1 MSIRENYL
9 TIRENM
15 EKAAARAG
23 RDVNAVKPIAV
34 TKFVEEARISEAL
47 DCGVTAVGENRVQ
60 ELTGK
65 LEFFRARG
73 AEVNLIGQLQTNK
86 VKYIIGK
93 VDMIQSV
100 DRLALAQEIDR
111 LAARAGVV
119 QDVMIEVNIGGE
131 AQKGGIGPDELPG
144 FLEMISAMNGIRVKG
159 LMCIPPAV
167 GEDGARPYF
176 AKMRALFETL
186 GSNQLPNVSMEQL
199 SMGMSGDYMAAI
211 AEGATMIRVGTALFG
226 ARQYA
231 AART

>member
-1 MSIRENYL
+1 MSIRDNYL

-15 EKAAARAG
+15 ETAAARAG
-23 RDVNAVKPIAV
+23 RSADEVKLIAV
-34 TKFVEEARISEAL
+34 TKFVEVERIAEAI
-47 DCGVTAVGENRVQ
+47 DCGADTVGENRVQ

-65 LEFFRARG
+65 LDFFRSRG
-73 AEVNLIGQLQTNK
+73 VNVNLIGQLQTNK
-86 VKYIIGK
+86 VKYIVGK

-111 LAARAGVV
+111 LAVKNGVV
-119 QDVMIEVNIGGE
+119 QDVMIEVNIGEE
-131 AQKGGIGPDELPG
+131 AQKGGIAPQDLPG
-144 FLEMISAMNGIRVKG
+144 FLEMVSAMNGIRVKG

-167 GEDGARPYF
+167 GEEEVRPYF
-176 AKMRALFETL
+176 ARMRTLFETL
-186 GSNQLPNVSMEQL
+186 KVKDLPNVSMEQL

-231 AART
+231 VQRT

>member
-1 MSIRENYL
+1 MNIRENYL

-15 EKAAARAG
+15 ERAAAAAG
-23 RDVNAVKPIAV
+23 RSVDSVKLIAV
-34 TKFVEEARISEAL
+34 TKFVEEARIAEAI
-47 DCGVTAVGENRVQ
+47 DCGVTSIGENRVQ

-65 LEFFRARG
+65 LDFFRTRG
-73 AEVNLIGQLQTNK
+73 VEVNLIGQLQTNK

-93 VDMIQSV
+93 VDTIQSV

-111 LAARAGVV
+111 LAVRAGIV
-119 QDVMIEVNIGGE
+119 QDVLIEVNIGEE
-131 AQKGGIGPDELPG
+131 AQKGGIAPDELPS
-144 FLEMISAMNGIRVKG
+144 FLEMISAMSGIRVKG

-176 AKMRALFETL
+176 AKMRTLFEKL
-186 GSNQLPNVSMEQL
+186 GSKTLLNVSMEQL

-226 ARQYA
+226 ARQYTV
-231 AART
+231 ART

>member
-15 EKAAARAG
+15 EKAAAAAG
-23 RDVNAVKPIAV
+23 RSVDEIKLIAV
-34 TKFVEEARISEAL
+34 TKFVEEARIAEAI
-47 DCGVTAVGENRVQ
+47 DCGAAAVGENRVQ

-65 LEFFRARG
+65 LDFFRARG
-73 AEVNLIGQLQTNK
+73 VEVNLIGQLQTNK
-86 VKYIIGK
+86 VKYVVGK

-111 LAARAGVV
+111 LAQRQNIV
-119 QDVMIEVNIGGE
+119 QDVLIEVNIGGE
-131 AQKGGIGPDELPG
+131 AQKGGIAPDELPG
-144 FLEMISAMNGIRVKG
+144 LFEVISAMNGIRVRG

-176 AKMRALFETL
+176 ARMRALFETYKGMHL
-186 GSNQLPNVSMEQL
+186 TNVSMEQL

-226 ARQYA
+226 ARQ
-231 AART
+231 

>member
-1 MSIRENYL
+1 MSIWENYL

-15 EKAAARAG
+15 ERAAAAAG
-23 RDVNAVKPIAV
+23 RGADSVKLIAV
-34 TKFVEEARISEAL
+34 TKFVEEARIAQAL
-47 DCGVTAVGENRVQ
+47 DCGITSVGENRVQ

-111 LAARAGVV
+111 LAVREGMV
-119 QDVMIEVNIGGE
+119 QDVLIEVNIGGE
-131 AQKGGIGPDELPG
+131 AQKGGIAPDELPG
-144 FLEMISAMNGIRVKG
+144 FLEMVSAMNGIRVKG

-176 AKMRALFETL
+176 ARMRTLFETL
-186 GSNQLPNVSMEQL
+186 GSKKLPNVSMEQL

-231 AART
+231 AARV